1 MNNSDSAVFLGQNV
15 LWSDVCSEGQDA
27 SFSNHAGG
35 FALNPLYFRA
45 FNWKMGF
52 VWFSLQG
59 NDFHFIKK
67 SYLIDFL
74 NAQVIEEH
82 GCL

>member
-1 MNNSDSAVFLGQNV
+1 MNYSDSAVFLGQNV
-15 LWSDVCSEGQDA
+15 LWSDEGHHA

-35 FALNPLYFRA
+35 FALNPLSLRV
-45 FNWKMGF
+45 FNWKRGF

-74 NAQVIEEH
+74 NAQIIEEH

>member
-15 LWSDVCSEGQDA
+15 LWSDEGQDA
-27 SFSNHAGG
+27 SCSNPAGG
-35 FALNPLYFRA
+35 FAPTPLYLRV

-74 NAQVIEEH
+74 NAQVIEEC